1 MWSGRRRLA
10 GHQYRGLQSAHS
22 RRWSTST
29 TSRQVAPPP
38 ATLDAAAAA
47 AAGPYDAIVVG
58 AGVIGCSTAYNLA
71 RRGASVLV
79 VDRRDIAAEQSSKS
93 WGFCRQQGRDLR
105 ELPMMIES
113 IAAWTG
119 LEDELGWD
127 VGWQQGGNLA
137 LIQTEAEREQKMR
150 WADAARPFG
159 VETEILDRASV
170 REILPALGAESNVEG
185 AMWTAS
191 DGSADP
197 EKATGAFAAGA
208 AAHGAQF
215 LLGSNVRALSTAE
228 HGRHGRGMM
237 QAGRVEGVVIDSGET
252 ISATTVVLATA
263 AWTDG
268 LLRRSGVGLS
278 IPTLRLHATAGQ
290 TEPLVPAARGAS
302 TGTPFPAVGVW
313 AKGVSFRLRKDGGLT
328 IADGGQLEEHDIGVE
343 TFLHGWRFL
352 PLLRQHYA
360 CTHLK
365 LRRDSFPTPRTDACP
380 EPSEAR
386 LEFARENFGKL
397 FPALPP
403 LRMARSWAGF
413 IDITPD
419 MLPVIDNQAVEGL
432 VLSTGYSGHGLGIA
446 PAAGRLTADLALGIK
461 SASVEAIQFR
471 ASRLTSESLWVAPD
485 ALI

>member
-1 MWSGRRRLA
+1 
-10 GHQYRGLQSAHS
+10 
-22 RRWSTST
+22 
-29 TSRQVAPPP
+29 
-38 ATLDAAAAA
+38 
-47 AAGPYDAIVVG
+47 
-58 AGVIGCSTAYNLA
+58 
-71 RRGASVLV
+71 
-79 VDRRDIAAEQSSKS
+79 
-93 WGFCRQQGRDLR
+93 
-105 ELPMMIES
+105 MMIES

-215 LLGSNVRALSTAE
+215 LLGSDVRALSTAE

>member
-1 MWSGRRRLA
+1 MRSGRGPSARRLY
-10 GHQYRGLQSAHS
+10 HLQSPHS
-22 RRWSTST
+22 RHWSTSAS
-29 TSRQVAPPP
+29 SRQVAARP
-38 ATLDAAAAA
+38 AALDAAAATTRV
-47 AAGPYDAIVVG
+47 YDAIVVG

-71 RRGASVLV
+71 KRGASVLV
-79 VDRRDIAAEQSSKS
+79 VDRRGIAAEQSSKS

-105 ELPMMIES
+105 ELPMMVES

-119 LEDELGWD
+119 LEGELGWD

-137 LIQTEAEREQKMR
+137 LIQTEAERDAKLR
-150 WADAARPFG
+150 WAEAARPYG

-170 REILPALGAESNVEG
+170 GEILPGLGAECNVQG
-185 AMWTAS
+185 GMWTES

-197 EKATGAFAAGA
+197 EKATGAFAAA
-208 AAHGAQF
+208 AAAYGAQF
-215 LLGSNVRALSTAE
+215 LLGSNVRELATSE
-228 HGRHGRGMM
+228 HGRHGRGMT

-252 ISATTVVLATA
+252 ITAPIVVLATA

-290 TEPLVPAARGAS
+290 TEPLG
-302 TGTPFPAVGVW
+302 GTSATAPFPAAGVW
-313 AKGVSFRLRKDGGLT
+313 AKGLSFRLRKDGGLT

-343 TFLHGWRFL
+343 SFLHGWRFL
-352 PLLRQHYA
+352 PLLRQNYA
-360 CTHLK
+360 CAHFK

-380 EPSEAR
+380 EPAEAR
-386 LEFARENFGKL
+386 LELARENFSKL

-446 PAAGRLTADLALGIK
+446 PAAGRLAAELALGIEN
-461 SASVEAIQFR
+461 ASVEAAAFR
-471 ASRLTSESLWVAPD
+471 ASRLTREGLWVGPD